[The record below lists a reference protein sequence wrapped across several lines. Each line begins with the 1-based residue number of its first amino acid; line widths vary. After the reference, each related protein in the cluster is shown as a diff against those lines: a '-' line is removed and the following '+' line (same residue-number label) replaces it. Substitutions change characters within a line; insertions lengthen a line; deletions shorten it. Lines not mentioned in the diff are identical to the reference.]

1 MDYKTNYHAVFLAIK
16 LVCIV
21 KMADAVAMLQT
32 ICQDK
37 NVESFGH
44 SRQPYVWYHL
54 LQSHSDYSR
63 STKHQRNLLQV
74 ASACAGGT

>member
-1 MDYKTNYHAVFLAIK
+1 MDYKQITMPIK

-32 ICQDK
+32 ICQEK

-44 SRQPYVWYHL
+44 SHQPYVWYHL

-74 ASACAGGT
+74 ASARAGGT